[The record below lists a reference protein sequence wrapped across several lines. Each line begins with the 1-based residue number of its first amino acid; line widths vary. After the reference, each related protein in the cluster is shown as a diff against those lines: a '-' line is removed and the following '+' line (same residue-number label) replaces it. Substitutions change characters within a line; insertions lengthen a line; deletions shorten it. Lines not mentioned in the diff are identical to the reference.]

1 MRSAR
6 GRHIA
11 RIVRAP
17 SDTMTMR
24 TPRRWNLAPKDAISY
39 HRKSIMGTERLHE
52 HTYFEYLAHE
62 EASNVKHEYLDGEI
76 YAMAGGTPTHAE
88 LSVAVA
94 STLRAQLEGKR
105 RRVFSSDLRV
115 RVAATGLATYPDV
128 TVVCGPLERDE
139 ESRETILNPTVVV
152 EVLSGGT
159 ERYDRGEKFRHYKQI
174 PTLQEYVLLSQKET
188 LVEVWRRKGDAWTQQ
203 EAKAGERLEIESIDC
218 ELVTD
223 ELYQG
228 VFDE

>member
-1 MRSAR
+1 MR
-6 GRHIA
+6 
-11 RIVRAP
+11 
-17 SDTMTMR
+17 
-24 TPRRWNLAPKDAISY
+24 
-39 HRKSIMGTERLHE
+39 TERLHE

-76 YAMAGGTPTHAE
+76 YAMAGGTPAHAE

-94 STLRAQLEGKR
+94 STLRAQLEGKGC
-105 RRVFSSDLRV
+105 RVFSSDLRV

-159 ERYDRGEKFRHYKQI
+159 ERYDRGEKFRHYKQT

-203 EAKAGERLEIESIDC
+203 EAKAGERLEIESIHC

>member
-1 MRSAR
+1 M
-6 GRHIA
+6 
-11 RIVRAP
+11 
-17 SDTMTMR
+17 
-24 TPRRWNLAPKDAISY
+24 
-39 HRKSIMGTERLHE
+39 
-52 HTYFEYLAHE
+52 
-62 EASNVKHEYLDGEI
+62 
-76 YAMAGGTPTHAE
+76 
-88 LSVAVA
+88 
-94 STLRAQLEGKR
+94 
-105 RRVFSSDLRV
+105 
-115 RVAATGLATYPDV
+115 
-128 TVVCGPLERDE
+128 
-139 ESRETILNPTVVV
+139 NPTVLV

>member
-1 MRSAR
+1 MPSCRS
-6 GRHIA
+6 
-11 RIVRAP
+11 P
-17 SDTMTMR
+17 L
-24 TPRRWNLAPKDAISY
+24 PRRF
-39 HRKSIMGTERLHE
+39 G
-52 HTYFEYLAHE
+52 
-62 EASNVKHEYLDGEI
+62 
-76 YAMAGGTPTHAE
+76 
-88 LSVAVA
+88 LSSRGNAVA
-94 STLRAQLEGKR
+94 CS
-105 RRVFSSDLRV
+105 V
-115 RVAATGLATYPDV
+115 RISEFASPATGLATYPDV
-128 TVVCGPLERDE
+128 TVICGPLERDE
-139 ESRETILNPTVVV
+139 ESRETILNPTVLV